1 MIDVEKEIFG
11 IVSKAVREKYP
22 KIFMTGEYV
31 KSPSSF
37 PCVYL
42 VEVDNQIY
50 RNTRTNECIENHV
63 QVLYE
68 VNVFSN
74 LKTGKKSECREIMSL
89 IDDKLAALGFTRT
102 MMNPV
107 PNEEDATIYRMVAR
121 YRAIV
126 SKDNT
131 IYRR

>member
-11 IVSKAVREKYP
+11 IVSKAVRTKYP
-22 KIFMTGEYV
+22 SIFMTGEYV

-42 VEVDNQIY
+42 VEMDNQIY
-50 RNTRTNECIENHV
+50 RNTRTNTSIENHV
-63 QVLYE
+63 QVVYE

-74 LKTGKKSECREIMSL
+74 LKTGKKSQCREIMST
-89 IDDKLAALGFTRT
+89 IDTEMAALGFTRT
-102 MMNPV
+102 MMNPI

-126 SKDNT
+126 SKDKT

>member
-74 LKTGKKSECREIMSL
+74 LEQVLKQIALWMQMELKMDL
-89 IDDKLAALGFTRT
+89 IL
-102 MMNPV
+102 N
-107 PNEEDATIYRMVAR
+107 
-121 YRAIV
+121 
-126 SKDNT
+126 
-131 IYRR
+131 

>member
-11 IVSKAVREKYP
+11 IVSKAVRAKYS

-31 KSPSSF
+31 SSPPSF

-42 VEVDNQIY
+42 LEMDNQIY
-50 RNTRTNECIENHV
+50 QNTRTNECIENHA
-63 QVLYE
+63 QLIYE

-74 LKTGKKSECREIMSL
+74 LKTGKKSQCRDIMSL
-89 IDDKLAALGFTRT
+89 IDTELERLGFTRT

-107 PNEEDATIYRMVAR
+107 PNEGNATIYRMVAR
-121 YRAIV
+121 YRAVV
-126 SKDNT
+126 SKDNV